1 MEQNNKNLIE
11 AERAL
16 KNNDITKAKDLL
28 ESTLAGSSEDIETMN
43 LLGYTEYLLCNFEK
57 AKYYWNKSISV
68 KARDN
73 KAVEY
78 LLKYK
83 DETAQDF
90 QKLYKEA
97 IRAEDQGDYTRAIS
111 VFKGL
116 FEREPEMVGLL
127 LHIGHCHFLNGSN
140 EDAKEYMN
148 KALELDSSNEKA
160 LRYLDELAAIGTRK
174 KKKPGKSLA
183 SLVILLVFLGAAG
196 YALSQALDFTSPKEP
211 DDKPV
216 VEEPTET
223 PQVETPVETPVE
235 EPVIE
240 EPAVEEPVAEEPV
253 VEEPVAEEPTVEEP
267 GTGTPGRVFSDDEVA
282 VHDEALSDFRA
293 GNYDR
298 AAEAF
303 HHILNNG
310 EIPEYKSEAV
320 FYLANTYQRQEKT
333 EDAKKWYDEYLT
345 RFPDGVY
352 FEEVLYTY
360 GLYLYDLGE
369 LENAKRVL
377 QRIPDER
384 PNSMYNN
391 SRVRAILAES

>member
-1 MEQNNKNLIE
+1 MEQASKNLKE
-11 AERAL
+11 AEVAL
-16 KNNDITKAKDLL
+16 EENNISKARDIL
-28 ESTLAGSSEDIETMN
+28 ESSQSVNPEDTEIMN
-43 LLGYTEYLLCNFEK
+43 LLGYCEYLFCNFDK

-83 DETAQDF
+83 ADTAQDF

-111 VFKGL
+111 VFKDL

-127 LHIGHCHFLNGSN
+127 LHMGHCHFLNGSLD
-140 EDAKEYMN
+140 DAKEYMN
-148 KALELDSSNEKA
+148 KALLLDSSNEKA
-160 LRYLDELAAIGTRK
+160 LRYLDELSVLSVKKRK
-174 KKKPGKSLA
+174 NPGKSLA
-183 SLVILLVFLGAAG
+183 SFLILLVFLGVAG
-196 YALSQALDFTSPKEP
+196 YSLSRALDFTAPKEP
-211 DDKPV
+211 GEEVAKEEEPS
-216 VEEPTET
+216 VEEPEENPEPEAPVET
-223 PQVETPVETPVE
+223 PIETPVETPV
-235 EPVIE
+235 
-240 EPAVEEPVAEEPV
+240 VEEPEEETPV
-253 VEEPVAEEPTVEEP
+253 TEEP
-267 GTGTPGRVFSDDEVA
+267 GPVTPGRVFSEDEVA

-320 FYLANTYQRQEKT
+320 FYLANTYQRQGKA
-333 EDAKKWYDEYLT
+333 EDAKRWYEEYLT

-369 LENAKRVL
+369 LENAKKVL
-377 QRIPDER
+377 QRIPNER

-391 SRVRAILAES
+391 SRVRAILSES

>member
-1 MEQNNKNLIE
+1 MEQSSKNLKE
-11 AERAL
+11 AEVAL
-16 KNNDITKAKDLL
+16 EENNISKARDIL
-28 ESTLAGSSEDIETMN
+28 ENSLSANPEDTEIMN
-43 LLGYTEYLLCNFEK
+43 LLGYCEYLFCNFDK

-83 DETAQDF
+83 ADTAQDF

-111 VFKGL
+111 VFKDL

-127 LHIGHCHFLNGSN
+127 LHIGHCHFLNGRLD
-140 EDAKEYMN
+140 DAREYMN
-148 KALELDSSNEKA
+148 QALLLDSSNEKA
-160 LRYLDELAAIGTRK
+160 LRYLDELSVLSVK
-174 KKKPGKSLA
+174 KRKKPGKSLA
-183 SLVILLVFLGAAG
+183 SFLILLVFLGVAG
-196 YALSQALDFTSPKEP
+196 YSLSRALDFSASKEP
-211 DDKPV
+211 GEEVAKEEEPSV
-216 VEEPTET
+216 VEPEENPEPEAPVET
-223 PQVETPVETPVE
+223 PIETPVETPVVDEPE
-235 EPVIE
+235 EETPV
-240 EPAVEEPVAEEPV
+240 
-253 VEEPVAEEPTVEEP
+253 TEEP
-267 GTGTPGRVFSDDEVA
+267 GPVTPGRVFSEDEVA

-320 FYLANTYQRQEKT
+320 FYLANTYQRQGKA
-333 EDAKKWYDEYLT
+333 EDAKKWYEEYLA

-369 LENAKRVL
+369 LENAKKVL
-377 QRIPDER
+377 QRIPNER

-391 SRVRAILAES
+391 SRVRAILSES